1 MSDLISTNNRWLEQR
16 AHDVQESIGRIRALR
31 AELAYLQIG
40 WRPPDGGWSI
50 GQVFEHLILTDTPY
64 LENMRT
70 VLPGAKRGGAD
81 WKPSFTGAMIIRAV
95 SPEATRKSKAF
106 RNFQPG
112 PQPRANVI
120 DEYLA
125 RREQLVELIGAARD
139 VDLRATRVRSPIV
152 RLVRLNLGD
161 AIQILVAHTQRHLQ
175 QVERVR
181 RHPDFPR
188 GTDPNSSS

>member
-1 MSDLISTNNRWLEQR
+1 MSDLISTNNQWLEQR
-16 AHDVQESIGRIRALR
+16 AHDVEESIRRIRALR
-31 AELAYLQIG
+31 DELAYLQIG

-64 LENMRT
+64 LENMRAAMH
-70 VLPGAKRGGAD
+70 GAQRGGVD
-81 WKPSFTGAMIIRAV
+81 WKPSFMGGMIIRAV
-95 SPEATRKSKAF
+95 SPEATRKTKAF

-125 RREQLVELIGAARD
+125 RREQLVALIGEARGI
-139 VDLRATRVRSPIV
+139 DLRATRMRSPIV

-161 AIQILVAHTQRHLQ
+161 AIQIMVAHTQRHLQ

-188 GTDPNSSS
+188 GTDANPAS